1 MHPQHAPN
9 SPENLPPILDCA
21 LRAVLLREGSVI
33 PLTPGEI
40 ATYDTYSA
48 ADGSNDGIVTPPSPS
63 PMFSWERKE
72 RPSRPQG
79 EVIQMGE
86 FRSQT
91 FAYAARDGKPV
102 SDGTRRRL
110 SDMVQ
115 KMKGSE

>member
-33 PLTPGEI
+33 PLTPGEV
-40 ATYDTYSA
+40 ATFDAYVA
-48 ADGSNDGIVTPPSPS
+48 ADSSTDAIITPPSPS
-63 PMFSWERKE
+63 PMFSWDRKE
-72 RPSRPQG
+72 RPSRPEG
-79 EVIQMGE
+79 EVIQTGE

-102 SDGTRRRL
+102 SDATRRRL
-110 SDMVQ
+110 SDIVKKLKQ
-115 KMKGSE
+115 SE